1 MENDE
6 NEKILEEYLNLFP
19 IYKYINSINI
29 QINKKTLFDFSDNIV
44 YVDSSGILGFY
55 IPNYSHGYYEL
66 Q

>member
-55 IPNYSHGYYEL
+55 
-66 Q
+66 

>member
-44 YVDSSGILGFY
+44 YVDSSGILSFY
-55 IPNYSHGYYEL
+55 IHNYSYGYYEL